1 MFFKPV
7 FGVFVVVSFL
17 ALFDRSL
24 STTVHTV
31 FLRDDF
37 SKEFELEVVKACF
50 KFCEHIFASQ
60 SSKFP
65 NFDLKVHLVDFSTSF
80 KDQVRFIDGTIK

>member
-1 MFFKPV
+1 MLLKPV
-7 FGVFVVVSFL
+7 FDVFVIVLFL

-31 FLRDDF
+31 FLRDEF

-50 KFCEHIFASQ
+50 KFCEHIFALQ
-60 SSKFP
+60 SFP

-80 KDQVRFIDGTIK
+80 RDQVRFIDLTIK